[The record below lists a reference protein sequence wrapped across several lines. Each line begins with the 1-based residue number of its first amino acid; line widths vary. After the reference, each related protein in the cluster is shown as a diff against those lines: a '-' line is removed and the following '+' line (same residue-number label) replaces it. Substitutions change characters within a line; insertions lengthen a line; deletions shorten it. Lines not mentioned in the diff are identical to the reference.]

1 MKARAA
7 LYAILA
13 FAGIS
18 LMANAPGILVGYG
31 LVYAAMYYAVLA
43 FPPAMAAALFATA
56 HAAALAVI
64 AETRAA
70 FTLVPAA
77 SLALRT
83 PLVYVAARLRG
94 RLGALGEAFLLAG
107 VDQLVALTIAI
118 LYYGNDGIHAGLAIY
133 ELLLAPYA
141 YYAYHYTTLEAR
153 RHGWAPALG
162 LTASLAGLAAYYFGA
177 YAFLSLPSL
186 AAGAVA
192 ALALG
197 AAVARPHGATALGA
211 AALALA
217 VAASGLAL
225 GGTPLSYNLK
235 VSLYPFE
242 PHSWGPQRW
251 AQSST
256 GPCQST
262 SNVFRYTHDPARL
275 RIVEGCVTVTG
286 RVVGAPKIEDD
297 GDYCFDVK
305 IINSS
310 GAILSLGNEVLRRG
324 ALHVE
329 VVPHDHFR
337 VLGPIGGGVC
347 PGDIVR
353 VTGVYVVDTDHG
365 MWAEVHPAY
374 NITVLKR
381 ASTSPWPDCLRGRAV
396 GGG

>member
-1 MKARAA
+1 MKTRAA
-7 LYAILA
+7 LYVILA

-43 FPPAMAAALFATA
+43 FPPALAAALFAAA
-56 HAAALAVI
+56 HTAALAVI
-64 AETRAA
+64 VETKAA
-70 FTLVPAA
+70 FALVPAA

-83 PLVYVAARLRG
+83 PLVYIAARLRG

-141 YYAYHYTTLEAR
+141 YYAYHYTLEAQR
-153 RHGWAPALG
+153 RSWASALG

-177 YAFLSLPSL
+177 YAFLSTPSL
-186 AAGAVA
+186 AAGAAA
-192 ALALG
+192 ALVLG
-197 AAVARPHGATALGA
+197 AAVARPGGAAALGA

-225 GGTPLSYNLK
+225 GGMPLSYNLK

-251 AQSST
+251 AQSSA
-256 GPCQST
+256 GPCPAIG
-262 SNVFRYTHDPARL
+262 NVFMYTHDPARL

-286 RVVGAPKIEDD
+286 KVVGAPKIEDD
-297 GDYCFDVK
+297 GDYCFDLKVT
-305 IINSS
+305 NSS
-310 GAILSLGNEVLRRG
+310 GVILSLGNEVLRRG

-337 VLGPIGGGVC
+337 VLGPLGGGVC

-374 NITVLKR
+374 NITVLRR
-381 ASTSPWPDCLRGRAV
+381 ASASPWPDCLRGRAV